1 MSKKEKLIER
11 FKSKPKD
18 FRYSELRTL
27 LTSIGYVESNKGGT
41 SGSSVSFYH
50 ENYQSLIT
58 LHKPHNPDIL
68 KPYQIKPIIAELE
81 LNNLIS

>member
-27 LTSIGYVESNKGGT
+27 LTSIGYVASNKGGT
-41 SGSSVSFYH
+41 SGSSVSFYN
-50 ENYQSLIT
+50 ELYQSLIT

-68 KPYQIKPIIAELE
+68 KPYQIKAIIAELE
-81 LNNLIS
+81 LYHLLS

>member
-1 MSKKEKLIER
+1 MSKKDKLIER

-27 LTSIGYVESNKGGT
+27 LSSFGYVESNKGGT
-41 SGSSVSFYH
+41 SGSSVSFYN

>member
-1 MSKKEKLIER
+1 MSKKDKLIER

-27 LTSIGYVESNKGGT
+27 LSSFGYVESNKGGT
-41 SGSSVSFYH
+41 SGSSVSFYN

-81 LNNLIS
+81 LNNLI

>member
-1 MSKKEKLIER
+1 MSKKDKLIER

-27 LTSIGYVESNKGGT
+27 LTSFGYVKSNKGGT
-41 SGSSVSFYH
+41 SGSSVSFYN

-81 LNNLIS
+81 LNNLI